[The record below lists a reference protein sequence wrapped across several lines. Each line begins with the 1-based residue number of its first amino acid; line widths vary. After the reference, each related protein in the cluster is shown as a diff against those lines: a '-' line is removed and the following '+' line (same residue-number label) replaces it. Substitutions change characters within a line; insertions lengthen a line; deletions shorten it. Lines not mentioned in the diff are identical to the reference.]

1 MAAGRFPV
9 AVVAAGTAVVAVATI
24 VALVAGP
31 YARPTVLYPQPDLT
45 PYIDFNMN
53 DGTAGPLHN
62 YHKLDFQLGKATA
75 SQEWLQYSLH
85 HDGTLQQ
92 ARGLP
97 RRFLPPSPP
106 GEGEAAASRGVV
118 GSPQAGIVETKGNF
132 FRDDSSLF
140 GSNAPVSNQKEAI
153 SGQNMGDGISSK
165 KMKSTTSSARK
176 TTNSGGVVKKPSA
189 YKKSCVD
196 STGAGTVSP
205 CADDDA
211 DDFYCVDDSGKV
223 VPCDGDYEYY
233 CEDENGN
240 EVPCDDFCFD
250 ENGKEVPCEDSKE
263 EEEEK
268 EAKKPE
274 PSDFLRSIVKA
285 LSSEV
290 MPPEASRV
298 LKKSTNSVKAAKQ
311 ELKEAATLKADASAD
326 EKHAQALE
334 PRVAELEKY
343 EEEKQEFA
351 ASAEELARK
360 AEEEYEAEA
369 RQVKSMDDENS
380 TPASDE
386 WESGAGEYMKGAGGG
401 HAALRH
407 RLQRHLPI
415 LRVVNKLAQRM
426 GALNDAAAH
435 EGAQGTSKTAKS
447 RGRHPR
453 LRRT

>member
-1 MAAGRFPV
+1 MAAGRSPV

-31 YARPTVLYPQPDLT
+31 YARPTVLYPQPGMT

-92 ARGLP
+92 ARGGLP

-106 GEGEAAASRGVV
+106 GGGEASRGVDHA
-118 GSPQAGIVETKGNF
+118 GSPKADIDETQGNF

-153 SGQNMGDGISSK
+153 SGEN
-165 KMKSTTSSARK
+165 MKSTTSSARK

-205 CADDDA
+205 CANDDA

-263 EEEEK
+263 EEEEEK

-285 LSSEV
+285 LSTEV

-369 RQVKSMDDENS
+369 RQVKSMDHENS

-401 HAALRH
+401 HAALRN

-435 EGAQGTSKTAKS
+435 EGAQGISKTAKS

-453 LRRT
+453 LRTT